1 LRRGKIS
8 AIWAGDDWTA
18 ILFYTGTPWI
28 PDTPAV
34 LSRDD
39 RGTGLRAR
47 PAWRRGRPVPRL

>member
-28 PDTPAV
+28 PDPPAV
-34 LSRDD
+34 
-39 RGTGLRAR
+39 
-47 PAWRRGRPVPRL
+47 P